1 MRAQAPAER
10 RGFRGDLRD
19 NARPDARAERR
30 AIQTNRPSA
39 GDSQRNWRQDRPDLR
54 DGQRVDRPRR
64 PDTRNDRPD
73 NWRQGRPD
81 VRDTNRRDYRDR
93 DRANWQDRGNVQS
106 GRNWQDRRQHNW
118 DRGWRND
125 RRYDWQR
132 YRARNRAIYRMPHY
146 YAPRGWSYGYRR
158 PSIGIYLDAMFFA
171 SNYWINDPWYYR
183 LPPAGYGYRW
193 IRYYNDALLIDE
205 RTGYVVDVIT
215 DFFY

>member
-64 PDTRNDRPD
+64 PDIRNDRPD